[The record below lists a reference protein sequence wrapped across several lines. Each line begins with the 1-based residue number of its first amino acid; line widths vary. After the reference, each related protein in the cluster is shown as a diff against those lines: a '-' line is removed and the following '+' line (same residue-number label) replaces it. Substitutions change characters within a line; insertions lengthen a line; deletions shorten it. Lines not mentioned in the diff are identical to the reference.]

1 MVGDLKVIVID
12 RSHRSEKSDISFYH
26 KHVIYIV
33 TCKSIPTC
41 AKTNEL
47 SWSQRNLKF
56 LPTSHYFKAWYHK
69 ITETFPIR
77 QIKEDLTKILGPIF
91 SKLESGSKNLRP
103 KEKKNEVLVIQL
115 YCTYETKHSPALMKK
130 LQENRHTKDGVT
142 LIRVKDN
149 GVA

>member
-12 RSHRSEKSDISFYH
+12 RSHTSEKSDISFYR

-33 TCKSIPTC
+33 TCKSIPAC

-91 SKLESGSKNLRP
+91 SNLESGSKNLRP
-103 KEKKNEVLVIQL
+103 KEKKKMRSLSFNCTERTKQSIPRPWWKSCRKTVIQRTGL
-115 YCTYETKHSPALMKK
+115 H
-130 LQENRHTKDGVT
+130 
-142 LIRVKDN
+142 
-149 GVA
+149 